1 MFSTKQ
7 TTTTRNE
14 VACDEKTGFF
24 KNSSGECAQC
34 TYPKALKNGE
44 CTTCLN
50 TERIVDFQVKQL
62 EHAVRQKSVCSQIFK
77 SGSLTMLQSVCHVA
91 PINTLRFINSTVP
104 VKSVIQAIVKIMASQ
119 HVMNSLTTK
128 FLSLTKSGLLCITLF

>member
-1 MFSTKQ
+1 MGEITIENSMFSTKQ

-50 TERIVDFQVKQL
+50 TERIVDFQVK
-62 EHAVRQKSVCSQIFK
+62 
-77 SGSLTMLQSVCHVA
+77 
-91 PINTLRFINSTVP
+91 
-104 VKSVIQAIVKIMASQ
+104 
-119 HVMNSLTTK
+119 
-128 FLSLTKSGLLCITLF
+128 